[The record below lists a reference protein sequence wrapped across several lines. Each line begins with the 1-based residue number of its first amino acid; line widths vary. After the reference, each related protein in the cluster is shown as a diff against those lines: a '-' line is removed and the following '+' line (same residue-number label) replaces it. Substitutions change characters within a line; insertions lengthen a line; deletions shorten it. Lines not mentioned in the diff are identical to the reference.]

1 MKIIL
6 APMEGLVDPIMRD
19 ILTRI
24 GGIDYC
30 VTEFLRVSDR
40 VLPKHNFLKLCPE
53 LENGGC
59 TPAGVPVHLQLLGSV
74 PELMARS
81 ALRAANMGAPAIDL
95 NFGCPSKGVNAN
107 RGGAILLETPEEV
120 FEIVRQVR
128 LAVPSGIPVSA
139 KMRLGYS
146 DKSLY
151 LENATAIAEAGAS
164 YVTVHARTK
173 VEGYKPPAHW
183 EYIAR
188 IREAIPIPVI
198 ANGEVWNYEDYMR
211 CRDVS
216 GCDDVMIGRGL
227 IARPDLAR
235 DIRHHRDG
243 APASGLEWAD
253 LLGFLLMLVEHSE
266 HRMMPRYVH
275 GRVKQWL
282 QHLKRQYVEATP
294 LFDRVKTIN
303 EVAVLKALLQSEAQ
317 CYRAA
322 QTQAAL

>member
-30 VTEFLRVSDR
+30 VTEFLRISDR

-59 TPAGVPVHLQLLGSV
+59 TAAGTPVHLQLLGSN

-81 ALRAANMGAPAIDL
+81 AVRAANMGAPAIDL

-107 RGGAILLETPEEV
+107 RGGAILLETPDEV
-120 FEIVRQVR
+120 HEIVRQVR
-128 LAVPSGIPVSA
+128 LAVPDHIPVSA

-151 LENATAIAEAGAS
+151 MENALAIAEAGAS
-164 YVTVHARTK
+164 HVTVHARTK

-188 IREAIPIPVI
+188 IREAISIPVI
-198 ANGEVWNYEDYMR
+198 ANGEVWNYSDYLK
-211 CRDVS
+211 CREVS

-227 IARPDLAR
+227 IAWPDLAR
-235 DIRHHRDG
+235 VILHHRDG
-243 APASGLEWAD
+243 AAESSLVWAD
-253 LLGFLLMLVEHSE
+253 LLECLMLLVEQSE

-282 QHLKRQYVEATP
+282 QHLKKQYPEAAGV
-294 LFDRVKTIN
+294 FDRVRTVN
-303 EVAVLKALLQSEAQ
+303 DVATLKGVLQSEVER
-317 CYRAA
+317 YRKV
-322 QTQAAL
+322 